1 MCSHY
6 QAITDRE
13 RLKRLFGVAPP
24 AEVGKHDLWPGYVG
38 NFCRRHPQ
46 ADLGDIGVLGDE
58 AVPAVEILTGLFGLV
73 PPWSP
78 DTKISRL
85 TYNARSETVANK
97 PSFREAWRHAQH
109 CIIPVDAF
117 FEPDWRSG
125 KPLPARISRVDGE
138 PMGLAGLWSSWKSPQ
153 GELIHSYTLLT
164 INAEQHPLMKKFHKP
179 ADEKRMVVI
188 LPPEHYGPWLEASAD
203 QSRGFLRQFPASLL
217 KAEVASSPQQD
228 IFGR

>member
-13 RLKRLFGVAPP
+13 RLKRYFGGEAP
-24 AEVGKHDLWPGYVG
+24 ADLGKHDLWPGYVG

-46 ADLGDIGVLGDE
+46 ADEGEE

-78 DTKISRL
+78 DTKICRL

-97 PSFREAWRHAQH
+97 PSFREAWRQAQH
-109 CIIPVDAF
+109 CIIGVDAF

-125 KPLPARISRVDGE
+125 KPLPASVSRLDGE

-153 GELIHSYTLLT
+153 GELIHSFTMLT
-164 INAEQHPLMKKFHKP
+164 INAEQHPLMNKFHKP

-188 LPPEHYGPWLEASAD
+188 LPPEHYGPWLQASAD

>member
-13 RLKRLFGVAPP
+13 RLKRHFGVAPP

-38 NFCRRHPQ
+38 NFCRRYPQ
-46 ADLGDIGVLGDE
+46 ADVGDE

-97 PSFREAWRHAQH
+97 PSFREAWRKAQH

-117 FEPDWRSG
+117 FDPDWRSG
-125 KPLPARISRVDGE
+125 KPLPACISRADSE

-153 GELIHSYTLLT
+153 GELIHSFTMLT
-164 INAEQHPLMKKFHKP
+164 INAEQHPLMNKFHKP

-188 LPPEHYGPWLEASAD
+188 LPPEHYGPWLQANAD
-203 QSRGFLRQFPASLL
+203 QSRAFLRQFPASLL
-217 KAEVASSPQQD
+217 KVEVASNPQQAF
-228 IFGR
+228 FGS

>member
-13 RLKRLFGVAPP
+13 RLKRYFGGEAP
-24 AEVGKHDLWPGYVG
+24 ADLGKHDLWPGYVG

-46 ADLGDIGVLGDE
+46 ADEGEE

-78 DTKISRL
+78 DTKICRL

-97 PSFREAWRHAQH
+97 PSFREAWRNGQH

-153 GELIHSYTLLT
+153 GELIHSFTMLT
-164 INAEQHPLMKKFHKP
+164 INAEQHPLMNKFHKP

-188 LPPEHYGPWLEASAD
+188 LPPEHYGPWLQASAD
-203 QSRGFLRQFPASLL
+203 QSRAFLRQFPASLL

>member
-13 RLKRLFGVAPP
+13 RLKRHFGGVPP
-24 AEVGKHDLWPGYVG
+24 AALGKHDLWPGYVG

-46 ADLGDIGVLGDE
+46 AAEGDLGDE
-58 AVPAVEILTGLFGLV
+58 AVPAVELLTGLFGLV

-97 PSFREAWRHAQH
+97 PSFREAWRKAQH

-125 KPLPARISRVDGE
+125 KPLPACISRVDGE
-138 PMGLAGLWSSWKSPQ
+138 PMGLAGLWSAWKSPQ
-153 GELIHSYTLLT
+153 GELIHSYTMLT
-164 INAEQHPLMKKFHKP
+164 VNAEQHPILNKFHKP
-179 ADEKRMVVI
+179 VDEKRMVVI
-188 LPPEHYGPWLEASAD
+188 LPPEHYAPWLQASAD
-203 QSRGFLRQFPASLL
+203 QSRSFLRQFPASLL

-228 IFGR
+228 IFDR

>member
-6 QAITDRE
+6 QALTDRA
-13 RLKRLFGVAPP
+13 RLKRHFGVEPP
-24 AEVGKHDLWPGYVG
+24 ADLGKHDLWPGYVG

-46 ADLGDIGVLGDE
+46 ADVGDE

-78 DTKISRL
+78 DTNISRL

-97 PSFREAWRHAQH
+97 PSFREAWRQAQH
-109 CIIPVDAF
+109 CIIGVDAF

-125 KPLPARISRVDGE
+125 KPLPACISRVDGE
-138 PMGLAGLWSSWKSPQ
+138 PMGLAGLWSEWKSPK
-153 GELIHSYTLLT
+153 GEHLYSYTLLT
-164 INAEQHPLMKKFHKP
+164 INADQHPLMNKFHKP

-188 LPPEHYGPWLEASAD
+188 LPPEHYAPWLQASAD
-203 QSRGFLRQFPASLL
+203 QSRGFMRQFPASLL